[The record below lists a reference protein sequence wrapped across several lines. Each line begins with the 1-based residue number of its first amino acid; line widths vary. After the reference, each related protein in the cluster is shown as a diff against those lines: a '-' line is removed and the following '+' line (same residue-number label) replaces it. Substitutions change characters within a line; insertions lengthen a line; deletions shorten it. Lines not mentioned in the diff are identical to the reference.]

1 MIGRVSANDARAGRI
16 PRAAGA
22 YFGIVFGA
30 GFLLGLVRVPL
41 VVPAIGERH
50 AELAEMPFM
59 FVAIVLA
66 ARFVLRRFAGV
77 GTRRRWAAVGLV
89 ALALLL
95 AAEWLLAVALSGQ
108 SVASYVAAKDPVSGA
123 VYLAMLAVFASMPS
137 LLWRAESRGRPR
149 DGS

>member
-1 MIGRVSANDARAGRI
+1 MIGRVPANDARAGRI

-41 VVPAIGERH
+41 
-50 AELAEMPFM
+50 
-59 FVAIVLA
+59 
-66 ARFVLRRFAGV
+66 
-77 GTRRRWAAVGLV
+77 
-89 ALALLL
+89 
-95 AAEWLLAVALSGQ
+95 
-108 SVASYVAAKDPVSGA
+108 
-123 VYLAMLAVFASMPS
+123 AVFASMPW